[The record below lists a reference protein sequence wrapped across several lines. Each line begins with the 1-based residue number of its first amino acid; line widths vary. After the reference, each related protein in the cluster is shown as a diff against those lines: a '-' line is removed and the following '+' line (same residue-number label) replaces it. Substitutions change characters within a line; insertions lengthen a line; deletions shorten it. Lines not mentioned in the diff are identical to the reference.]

1 MPGEGALGHRCS
13 CAFETTQAG
22 AGAILGQRLDD
33 TPMDVVVSGLS
44 SPEALVVWKPLSSAG
59 AGAGGLRLYWSDVG
73 ANRIDTCFL
82 EGTGDTLLKCGEVR
96 AVRSDVPAVTGL
108 GLDPGSQTLYWAD
121 SNQMRLQSAPLTDPT
136 ADTTVFEPLRLPT
149 AIAVQPMEGKISGA
163 VFFIDQATPAT
174 LSKVWINGSGT
185 RELMGGG
192 LSQPRAAVY
201 QLGACYLA
209 DPGTGSLLVVEEQGV
224 CPCGKRTAEHI
235 LPIGRG
241 WPRLAEAGGRPSLAL
256 ALAARATSELAEASA
271 HGCST
276 QARTRRCCT
285 RPRRAHGWPFAR
297 GASPCATTSMAGLAP
312 PTAPSI
318 PPLRIVT
325 LPNRGSSLRWLSAGW
340 EVSGIVSLANSLVL
354 IQKFWATVQA
364 VNR

>member
-174 LSKVWINGSGT
+174 LSKVWMNGSGT

-209 DPGTGSLLVVEEQGV
+209 DPGTGSLLVVEEQGAYTSV
-224 CPCGKRTAEHI
+224 LYPPAEGPRMAI
-235 LPIGRG
+235 RPRG
-241 WPRLAEAGGRPSLAL
+241 IAMRDDVDGRPGTAYGSLDSAAAHSHAAQPWLLLAL
-256 ALAARATSELAEASA
+256 AV
-271 HGCST
+271 
-276 QARTRRCCT
+276 
-285 RPRRAHGWPFAR
+285 GWLGGQR
-297 GASPCATTSMAGLAP
+297 Y
-312 PTAPSI
+312 
-318 PPLRIVT
+318 R
-325 LPNRGSSLRWLSAGW
+325 
-340 EVSGIVSLANSLVL
+340 
-354 IQKFWATVQA
+354 
-364 VNR
+364 